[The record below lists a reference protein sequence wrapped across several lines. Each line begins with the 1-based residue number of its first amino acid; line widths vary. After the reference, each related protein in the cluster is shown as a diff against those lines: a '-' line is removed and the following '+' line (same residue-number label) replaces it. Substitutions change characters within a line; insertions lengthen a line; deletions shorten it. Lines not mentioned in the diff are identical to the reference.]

1 MARRGI
7 RGGKAGDTGLEQA
20 RERPLVA
27 LVGRPNVG
35 KSSLF
40 NRLVG
45 GRPALVEDVPGV
57 TRDRRYGVCEWDR
70 AVFRV
75 VDTGGLDPSAEG
87 ILGAMRGQT
96 LRAVEEGDVLVLVV
110 DAVEGITAI
119 DEDVARLLRRTG
131 KPVFV
136 AANKTDSGNREAA
149 AAEAFSLGFD
159 EVFPISAS
167 HGRGVGELLD
177 AVIAALGKA
186 ARVVDGASDRE
197 DDGDGQP
204 DEAIDAE
211 EADQDEALSVG
222 STAIRV
228 AFVGK
233 PNVGKSSLVNR
244 LLGEDRVLVHDQ
256 PGTTRDPI
264 DTPFRL
270 GEQDFVLVDTAGLR
284 RRRTIESLT
293 EAVAA
298 KMARDQ
304 LARADVAVLV
314 IDVQKG
320 ATVDDAKL
328 ASFIEESGR
337 ATLIVL
343 NKADL
348 VPRAELDAR
357 IEATKK
363 TLSFVGY
370 APTVLSSART
380 GRGVLDIPA
389 EARRVFK
396 EWSRRVGTSDLNK
409 HFEEIVTRRP
419 PPSGPMG
426 KHVRLYYATQADVC
440 PPTFY
445 VSTNLPKAIGE
456 PYQRYLVNQL
466 RKVYGF
472 TGSPIRVALRAH
484 KQNKEAPARTGPSPR
499 GPGARSGA
507 QRKAV
512 RRH

>member
-1 MARRGI
+1 MGRRG
-7 RGGKAGDTGLEQA
+7 RKGSGGGQDDDDVAS
-20 RERPLVA
+20 RPLVA
-27 LVGRPNVG
+27 LIGRPNVG

-57 TRDRRYGVCEWDR
+57 TRDRRYGVCEWNR
-70 AVFRV
+70 SSFRV
-75 VDTGGLDPSAEG
+75 VDTGGLDPSADG

-96 LRAVEEGDVLVLVV
+96 LRAVDEGDVILLVV
-110 DAVEGITAI
+110 DGAEGITGTDA
-119 DEDVARLLRRTG
+119 DVARLLRKTG

-136 AANKTDSGNREAA
+136 AVNKTDSALREAA
-149 AAEAFSLGFD
+149 AAEAYSLGYD
-159 EVFPISAS
+159 QVFPISAS
-167 HGRGVGELLD
+167 HGRGVGELCD
-177 AVIAALGKA
+177 ALVEALGPA
-186 ARVVDGASDRE
+186 TDRTFPPAPEDGVVPDDE
-197 DDGDGQP
+197 DPEGVP
-204 DEAIDAE
+204 ATA
-211 EADQDEALSVG
+211 G
-222 STAIRV
+222 SIRI

-244 LLGEDRVLVHDQ
+244 LLGEERVLVHDQ

-270 GEQDFVLVDTAGLR
+270 GEQDYVLVDTAGLR

-298 KMARDQ
+298 TMSRDQ
-304 LARADVAVLV
+304 LARSDVAVLV

-337 ATLIVL
+337 ATVIVL

-363 TLSFVGY
+363 TLSFVGF
-370 APTVLSSART
+370 APTVLASART
-380 GRGVLDIPA
+380 GRGVVDIVT
-389 EARRVFK
+389 EARRVFR
-396 EWSRRVGTSDLNK
+396 EWSRRVATANLNK
-409 HFEEIVTRRP
+409 NFEKIVTRRP
-419 PPSGPMG
+419 PPSGPG
-426 KHVRLYYATQADVC
+426 GRHVRLYYATQADVC

-445 VSTNLPKAIGE
+445 ISSNLPLAVGA
-456 PYQRYLVNQL
+456 PYRRYLVNQL
-466 RKVYGF
+466 RITYGF
-472 TGSPIRVALRAH
+472 DGSPIRVALRAH
-484 KQNKEAPARTGPSPR
+484 KSKKESSTPHDGPSPR
-499 GPGARSGA
+499 GAGARSGA
-507 QRKAV
+507 QRGPRSKI
-512 RRH
+512 RRQ